1 MIFFS
6 TVRFCEVS
14 YFINFFIRPML
25 ERSIKSI
32 NQKTPKGQSVLK
44 VLKLPI
50 LDMESQDL
58 GDKLE
63 ANFKSIGFAIVVNH
77 GIS

>member
-1 MIFFS
+1 
-6 TVRFCEVS
+6 
-14 YFINFFIRPML
+14 ML